1 MIIRSIRKIDEI
13 IKELPVPLLI
23 YGATVDL
30 GTDGAGYEATNYM
43 VVMKLMEMT
52 ELV

>member
-1 MIIRSIRKIDEI
+1 MIIRSIRIIDEI

-23 YGATVDL
+23 YGANVEL
-30 GTDGAGYEATNYM
+30 GTNGAGYEATNYM
-43 VVMKLMEMT
+43 LVMELMEMT